1 MKPLEVAATVLGLLL
16 ALICILALVLTL
28 CCAAPIV
35 AAAPDCERPPDRR
48 KDPAAYARWQ
58 RECERKRKG
67 ATGAH
72 LEGVQL
78 LRMVA

>member
-1 MKPLEVAATVLGLLL
+1 MKPLEVAATVLGGLL

-28 CCAAPIV
+28 CCAPPI
-35 AAAPDCERPPDRR
+35 AAAAADCERPPDRK
-48 KDPAAYARWQ
+48 KDPVAYARWQ

-72 LEGVQL
+72 LEGVKL
-78 LRMVA
+78 LRMSM